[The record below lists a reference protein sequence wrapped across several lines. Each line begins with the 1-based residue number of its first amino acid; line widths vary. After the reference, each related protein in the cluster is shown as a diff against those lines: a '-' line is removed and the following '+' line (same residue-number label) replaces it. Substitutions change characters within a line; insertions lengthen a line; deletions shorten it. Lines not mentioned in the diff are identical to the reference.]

1 MKNNPTFF
9 FSEKRKLASKIILE
23 DSEENIKYDDALVSE
38 ELNIFFENVTKSLNI
53 NRNLYIEDSSI
64 DPEDKTV
71 NTCENQ
77 LCILSM
83 K

>member
-1 MKNNPTFF
+1 M
-9 FSEKRKLASKIILE
+9 
-23 DSEENIKYDDALVSE
+23 SE

-77 LCILSM
+77 LCILS
-83 K
+83 KK